1 MVVTDFKEIKDAILK
16 GRFNEI
22 AQLVQKTIDAGE
34 SPDNIVAMGLI
45 AGMNEVGVL
54 FKNDEMYIP
63 EVLVSARA
71 MHTGM
76 EILKPLLEDA
86 DMSTAGKVVLGTV
99 KGDLHDI
106 GKNLVGMMFRGAG
119 YDVLDIGIDQ
129 PVENFIEAVRKT
141 EAQVMGMS
149 ALLTTTMTEMSRV
162 IEALKEAGL
171 REKVKV
177 LVGGAP
183 VNADFAS
190 SIGADGY
197 APDAGSA
204 LDKVKELIGYS

>member
-1 MVVTDFKEIKDAILK
+1 MTDFQEIKDAILK

-76 EILKPLLEDA
+76 QVLKPLLEDA

-149 ALLTTTMTEMSRV
+149 ALLTTTMTEMSLV

-177 LVGGAP
+177 LIGGAP

>member
-1 MVVTDFKEIKDAILK
+1 MVTDFKEIKDAILK
-16 GRFNEI
+16 GKFNEI

-34 SPDNIVAMGLI
+34 SPDHIIDMGLI
-45 AGMNEVGVL
+45 AGMNAVGVL

-76 EILKPLLEDA
+76 EVLKPLLGDT

-129 PVENFIEAVRKT
+129 PVENFIEAVGKT

-149 ALLTTTMTEMSRV
+149 ALLTTTMTEMPRV
-162 IEALKEAGL
+162 IEGLIEAGL

-204 LDKVKELIGYS
+204 LDKVKELIG

>member
-1 MVVTDFKEIKDAILK
+1 VAEFKEIKDAILK
-16 GRFNEI
+16 GKFNEI

-34 SPDNIVAMGLI
+34 SPDNIIGMGLI
-45 AGMNEVGVL
+45 AGMNEVGML
-54 FKNDEMYIP
+54 FKKDEMYIP
-63 EVLVSARA
+63 EVLISARA

-76 EILKPLLEDA
+76 EVLKPLLEDT

-106 GKNLVGMMFRGAG
+106 GKNLVAMMFRGAG

-149 ALLTTTMTEMSRV
+149 ALLTTTMTEMSLV
-162 IEALKEAGL
+162 IEALKDAGL

-183 VNADFAS
+183 VNVDFAS

-204 LDKVKELIGYS
+204 LDKVRELIG

>member
-1 MVVTDFKEIKDAILK
+1 VTDFQEIKNAILK
-16 GRFNEI
+16 GKFNEI

-34 SPDNIVAMGLI
+34 SPENIVSMGLI

-71 MHTGM
+71 MHAGM
-76 EILKPLLEDA
+76 EVLKPLLEDT

-149 ALLTTTMTEMSRV
+149 ALLTTTMTEMSLV

-204 LDKVKELIGYS
+204 LDKVKALIG

>member
-1 MVVTDFKEIKDAILK
+1 MTDFQEIKDAILK
-16 GRFNEI
+16 GKFNEI

-34 SPDNIVAMGLI
+34 SPDNIVSMGLI

-76 EILKPLLEDA
+76 QVLKPLLEDT

-119 YDVLDIGIDQ
+119 YDVVDIGIDQ

-149 ALLTTTMTEMSRV
+149 ALLTTTMTEMSLV

-204 LDKVKELIGYS
+204 LDKVKGLIG

>member
-1 MVVTDFKEIKDAILK
+1 VTEFQEIKDAILK
-16 GRFNEI
+16 GKFNEI

-34 SPDNIVAMGLI
+34 SPDNIVSMGLI

-76 EILKPLLEDA
+76 EVLKPLLEDT

-141 EAQVMGMS
+141 QAQVMGMS
-149 ALLTTTMTEMSRV
+149 ALLTTTMTEMSLV

-204 LDKVKELIGYS
+204 LDKVKDLVG